1 MGKEDDKNFFADVEL
16 KFLNKIS
23 KENTYYNKR
32 SFHKCL
38 EKKYFFGK
46 VNFTKKLENKF
57 S

>member
-38 EKKYFFGK
+38 EKKYFLGK
-46 VNFTKKLENKF
+46 VSFTKKLENKF